1 MQQAGSTAST
11 SDSRPD
17 GQGSGRPAGGGPRPS
32 AFPGLVR
39 RIGLG
44 AGLAAF
50 SALSTACRTPA
61 PPFVAPTP
69 PPAGAALYQTHCA
82 LCHGARGEMPPEI
95 THPVHIGSQTFLRL
109 ASDEMLADSIRLGRP
124 GEAAKRPSGTKMPAF
139 GDPRAPILSPEEI
152 RAVVGY
158 LRSWQ
163 TRPPLT
169 PEPFDT
175 AGGDAARG
183 AEAFALRCASC
194 HGQDGLQ
201 AGAPRLAGRTFQD
214 TYSDALIAHVVRN
227 GRDERMPAFKL
238 RDAELADLVAYVRSL
253 AH

>member
-1 MQQAGSTAST
+1 MQQAGSTTPAS
-11 SDSRPD
+11 D
-17 GQGSGRPAGGGPRPS
+17 GMPGGSGSGRAAGGAPHPF
-32 AFPGLVR
+32 AFAGLVR

-50 SALSTACRTPA
+50 GALSTACRTPA
-61 PPFVAPTP
+61 PTFVAPTA

-82 LCHGARGEMPPEI
+82 LCHGAKGEMPPEI
-95 THPVHIGSQTFLRL
+95 THPVNIGSQTFLRL

-139 GDPRAPILSPEEI
+139 GDPRAPILSPEQI

-163 TRPPLT
+163 TLPPVT
-169 PEPFDT
+169 PEPFEAT
-175 AGGDAARG
+175 GGDAARG

-194 HGQDGLQ
+194 HGQDGLE

-214 TYSDALIAHVVRN
+214 TYSDAMIAHVVRS